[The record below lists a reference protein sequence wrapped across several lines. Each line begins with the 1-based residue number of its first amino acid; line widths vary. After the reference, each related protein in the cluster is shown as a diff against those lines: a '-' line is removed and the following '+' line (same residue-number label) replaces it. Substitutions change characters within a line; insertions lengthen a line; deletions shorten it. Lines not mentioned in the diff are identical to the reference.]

1 MAIPANPAPS
11 HRTNHFFSHNSA
23 GASLS
28 HAAWLGSQT
37 NFKLVQSHD
46 VVCCFSELFWV
57 AGMNALLWG
66 TLFGATR
73 IITAD
78 AFTPELHLRLIEKH
92 RITFAMNG
100 VPKLL
105 EMLRCEAIAKYD
117 LSSLRHYCTVGSKPP
132 PGTLRAFNAH
142 FPNGRT
148 YAFLGMTELA
158 TLFAGACT
166 KYEDT
171 GTAGQLMCDVEA
183 IVVDDN
189 GDRCGPNVDG
199 ELCLRPRYPPLGYYN
214 DAEAT
219 AQAFDADGYFRT
231 GDIARFDGANDLYV
245 VDREKDIIRTNF
257 KMISPTVIEAVLLRS
272 PEIVGACVCGIP
284 DGMCVEPAA
293 AVIRTAG
300 STLTE
305 QQTHAMVAGNTFRC
319 DFAAYRL

>member
-1 MAIPANPAPS
+1 MAGIHCSSGTTGLPKGTALMAIPANPAPS

-117 LSSLRHYCTVGSKPP
+117 LSSLPTTARWAANHRRAHY
-132 PGTLRAFNAH
+132 
-142 FPNGRT
+142 GRS
-148 YAFLGMTELA
+148 MR
-158 TLFAGACT
+158 
-166 KYEDT
+166 
-171 GTAGQLMCDVEA
+171 
-183 IVVDDN
+183 I
-189 GDRCGPNVDG
+189 
-199 ELCLRPRYPPLGYYN
+199 
-214 DAEAT
+214 
-219 AQAFDADGYFRT
+219 FRMA
-231 GDIARFDGANDLYV
+231 AR
-245 VDREKDIIRTNF
+245 
-257 KMISPTVIEAVLLRS
+257 MRS
-272 PEIVGACVCGIP
+272 SA
-284 DGMCVEPAA
+284 
-293 AVIRTAG
+293 
-300 STLTE
+300 
-305 QQTHAMVAGNTFRC
+305 
-319 DFAAYRL
+319 